1 MDNLNI
7 LEIRDL
13 RKGFADNFVIDIPKL
28 DIPSGAIVGMIGEN
42 GAGKTSV
49 LRLMSY
55 AL

>member
-1 MDNLNI
+1 MDSLNI

-13 RKGFADNFVIDIPKL
+13 KKSFADDFVIDIPEL

-42 GAGKTSV
+42 GAGKTS
-49 LRLMSY
+49 